1 MITSSVEKCSI
12 WFVFWITDSGDVVVS
27 LKKTLKANMTGINI
41 AKLEKIVFSK
51 ILDCGEK

>member
-1 MITSSVEKCSI
+1 MVCFLDNGLWRCGGVLE
-12 WFVFWITDSGDVVVS
+12 
-27 LKKTLKANMTGINI
+27 KTLKADMTGINI